1 MVKSSKNQRLRE
13 KMRAAAKQS
22 KQKTL
27 DNLPE
32 APKEKPPQPIQSKQ
46 EKQIT
51 ITEIS
56 TVAREEELALKVGF
70 RLLPSR
76 IVFSEIKADLF
87 FDAKK
92 ASTAHLKVLM
102 GPLAADNFEFKS
114 TLNMKGISAGSH
126 AIRVEMYELWSSGE
140 KLTCASKEV
149 TIEYT
154 PMRKEDRLIEIPI
167 VKHVPG
173 ADLQVVSESE
183 KDVYEELEKSM
194 KRDQMS
200 KRDEY

>member
-1 MVKSSKNQRLRE
+1 
-13 KMRAAAKQS
+13 MRAAAKQS

-32 APKEKPPQPIQSKQ
+32 APKEKPPQPIKSKQ

-56 TVAREEELALKVGF
+56 TLAKEDELTLKVGF

-76 IVFSEIKADLF
+76 IAFSKIKADLF
-87 FDAKK
+87 FDTKK
-92 ASTAHLKVLM
+92 ASTVHLKVLT
-102 GPLAADNFEFKS
+102 GPLAADYSEFKS
-114 TLNMKGISAGSH
+114 TLNMNGISAGSH
-126 AIRVEMYELWSSGE
+126 TIRIEMYELPSSGE
-140 KLTCASKEV
+140 KLTCALKEV

-154 PMRKEDRLIEIPI
+154 PMSREDRLIEIPI

-173 ADLQVVSESE
+173 ADLQVISESE